1 MEDNKAHFEY
11 WSTKKVKIL
20 CDVQGWVYDLFLR
33 GNGIPFGIKNYSE
46 VVGMLVGVEY
56 K

>member
-1 MEDNKAHFEY
+1 MEDYKAHFEY

-33 GNGIPFGIKNYSE
+33 GNGIPSGIKNYSE